1 MDVALALVCLLYLL
15 LAIDLICGFQK
26 WQATTTQDEK
36 KTRPRRDDTGGEL
49 RRTRSVSRTMMLL
62 NRSLKGWEKSG
73 GTWRIHLS
81 SQTSDSTSDS
91 ECILRD
97 NTQSCYCK
105 AYGQFWRNLIQD
117 TKITTN
123 IVYWCLKVCE
133 ICMTKAWVETQS
145 NRRSIDSITVRV
157 IHRMPITNKVS

>member
-49 RRTRSVSRTMMLL
+49 RKTRSVSRTMMLL
-62 NRSLKGWEKSG
+62 NRSLKGWEKAGEHGEFTYQVKLQIQPQTPSADYS
-73 GTWRIHLS
+73 TIHRAVLVK
-81 SQTSDSTSDS
+81 
-91 ECILRD
+91 LL
-97 NTQSCYCK
+97 
-105 AYGQFWRNLIQD
+105 QFWRNLIQD

-133 ICMTKAWVETQS
+133 ISMTKTWVETQS
-145 NRRSIDSITVRV
+145 NRRRIDSITAC
-157 IHRMPITNKVS
+157 NSQDANDK